1 MTTPM
6 RRQYLELKQ
15 QHPDTLLLFR
25 LGDFYETFDEDARVL
40 ARVCDV
46 ALTSRPVGHNQRVPL
61 AGVPYHSLDTYLG
74 KLMAAGLK
82 VAIAEQMSEPGKGL
96 VEREIT
102 QVMTRGTVT
111 SPDLLTHAQNV
122 LAAVNLDTR
131 HRTAGIAHCDLTEGH
146 LAATELTASTQA
158 ELEMQVADELMRLE
172 PNEILLSPRLR
183 TEHPDLDQALQRMG
197 YVISELEPWIWA
209 AARATRQVQEQFRV
223 QTLEG
228 FGLAQKPAA
237 VCALGGLLHYVQSYQ
252 PLIVPHLDR
261 IQTYAVAD
269 FMHLDE
275 FTRLNLELTE
285 NLRTRTLEG
294 SLLEILDRTLT
305 PMGGRRLRHWLGQP
319 LLDIQAIDRRLDAV
333 AQLYDAGME
342 LRTLR
347 EGLAQI
353 GDLSRWVQRI
363 RYGTALPRDLA
374 GIRNTLALVPDLM
387 ARWTTAE
394 SGPVT
399 ELLRTLPCC
408 TDIRELLN
416 KALVENPPATL
427 SQGGIIRSG
436 FDAELDKLV
445 TQTEDAKTRLSQ
457 MEQTERERLD
467 IPSLK
472 VGYNKVFGYFL
483 EVPRTQSRK
492 VPSDYIRKQTLVKAE
507 RYFTEELKSYESLI
521 LNADQRQLELE
532 QELFQSLCTELRT
545 CHQDDLQRLANQL
558 ADLDVYAALADCA
571 VANNYVRPHM
581 TDDFALYIEE
591 GRHPVVEATT
601 LLDTAFIPNNVHM
614 EADNALQILTGPNMS
629 GKSTFLRQ
637 VALIVLMAQMG
648 SYVPA
653 RTATIGVVDRI
664 FTRIGASD
672 AIQRGLSTF
681 MVEMVETANILHHA
695 SSRSLLILDE
705 IGRGTST
712 YDGLAIAW
720 AVLEYIHNAEH
731 LGAKTLFA
739 THFHELTDLAERL
752 PRVQNYHVTVD
763 DTGETIAFLHTIST
777 GRAERSFGVQ
787 VGRMAGLPQAVVER
801 ADQILS
807 QLEASGAAVPASLGD
822 VIPETQPEQAV
833 QPTLYLEEHPAIAAL
848 KSLQVDGITP
858 LDAMNKLYE
867 LIKLAEE

>member
-6 RRQYLELKQ
+6 RRQYLDLKR

-25 LGDFYETFDEDARVL
+25 LGDFYETFDEDARTL
-40 ARVCDV
+40 AKVCDV
-46 ALTSRPVGHNQRVPL
+46 ALTSRPVGHDQRVPL

-82 VAIAEQMSEPGKGL
+82 VAIAEQVSEPGKGL
-96 VEREIT
+96 VERQIT

-111 SPDLLTHAQNV
+111 SPDLLTQAQNL
-122 LAAVNLDTR
+122 LAAVSLDR
-131 HRTAGIAHCDLTEGH
+131 SLNMAGIAHCDLTEGH
-146 LAATELTASTQA
+146 LAVTQLEAAGSA
-158 ELEMQVADELMRLE
+158 ELEIQVADELMRLE
-172 PNEILLSPRLR
+172 PSEILVSTRFR
-183 TEHPDLDQALQRMG
+183 AENPDLDGTLQRMG
-197 YVISELEPWIWA
+197 CVISELEPWIWA
-209 AARATRQVQEQFRV
+209 EPRADQQVREQFRV
-223 QTLEG
+223 QSLEG
-228 FGLAQKPAA
+228 FGLAHKPAA
-237 VCALGGLLHYVQSYQ
+237 VSAVGGLLHYVQSYQ

-261 IQTYAVAD
+261 VQTYAVTD
-269 FMHLDE
+269 FMNLDE

-285 NLRTRTLEG
+285 NLRTRTQEG

-305 PMGGRRLRHWLGQP
+305 PMGGRRLRQWLGQP
-319 LLDIQAIDRRLDAV
+319 LLDVSSIDHRLDAV
-333 AQLYDAGME
+333 TQLYDDGLE
-342 LRTLR
+342 LRALR
-347 EGLAQI
+347 ELLAQI
-353 GDLSRWVQRI
+353 GDLSRWVQRTL
-363 RYGTALPRDLA
+363 YGTALPRDLA
-374 GIRNTLALVPDLM
+374 GIRNTLALVPDL
-387 ARWTTAE
+387 ATRLQETGP
-394 SGPVT
+394 GPVT
-399 ELLRTLPCC
+399 DLLHTLPRCS
-408 TDIRELLN
+408 DIHDLLDR
-416 KALVENPPATL
+416 ALVANPPPAL
-427 SQGGIIRSG
+427 NQVGMIRTG

-445 TQTEDAKTRLSQ
+445 AQTHDAKTRLAQ

-472 VGYNKVFGYFL
+472 VGYNKVFGYFI
-483 EVPRTQSRK
+483 EVSRSQSPK
-492 VPSDYIRKQTLVKAE
+492 VPPEYIRKQTLVNAE

-532 QELFQSLCTELRT
+532 QELFRGICAKLRDR
-545 CHQDDLQRLANQL
+545 QEDLQHLAHQL
-558 ADLDVYAALADCA
+558 ATLDVYAALAECA
-571 VANNYVRPHM
+571 VLHNYARPNM
-581 TDDFALYIEE
+581 TDAFGLPIQE
-591 GRHPVVEATT
+591 GRHPVVAKATA
-601 LLDTAFIPNNVHM
+601 LPDVAFVPNDVHM
-614 EADNALQILTGPNMS
+614 EADNALQILTGPNMA

-653 RTATIGVVDRI
+653 RAASIGVVDRI

-695 SSRSLLILDE
+695 TNRSLLILDE

-720 AVLEYIHNAEH
+720 AILEYIHNAEH

-752 PRVQNYHVTVD
+752 PRVRNYHVTVD
-763 DTGETIAFLHTIST
+763 DTGETITFLHTIVA

-787 VGRMAGLPQAVVER
+787 VGRMAGLPLAVVHR
-801 ADQILS
+801 ADQILG

-822 VIPETQPEQAV
+822 VISEAKPEQAV
-833 QPTLYLEEHPAIAAL
+833 QPTLYLEEHPAVSAL
-848 KSLQVDGITP
+848 KNLQVDGITP

-867 LIKLAEE
+867 LVKLAEQ